1 MANVVGRSTVAAI
14 EPKSLLP
21 MHLSGKP
28 FGSKMVDYALMLLP
42 QDSMREGIRRILQSL
57 DDEHCNINQTR
68 YAPVRFNPITVN
80 IEVKPPGSG
89 KNDAMV
95 QLAIWVAAQFNKLN
109 SLCEEVATV
118 AIPLVWV
125 EGHDWRVF
133 IAFQKESGELV
144 SLASDPPYGK
154 S

>member
-1 MANVVGRSTVAAI
+1 
-14 EPKSLLP
+14 

-42 QDSMREGIRRILQSL
+42 QDSMREGIRRVLQSL
-57 DDEHCNINQTR
+57 DDENCNINQTR

-109 SLCEEVATV
+109 SLCDELAMV

-125 EGHDWRVF
+125 EGHDWRVY
-133 IAFQKESGELV
+133 IAFQKATGELV
-144 SLASDPPYGK
+144 SLPLGRC
-154 S
+154 